1 MIKLLENSWISA
13 LVGAILYLA
22 CTVLFWEKPKLPPK
36 TDAAPAMREVGP
48 SWDFNNPEADQLITE
63 LKIEKKSVE
72 DREKQLNE
80 LAARLASE
88 RAELNQ
94 VTQSVHLMQTEF
106 DKSVL
111 RIKDQEI
118 ANLKK
123 LAKVYA
129 DMAPETAATVMAEM
143 DNEAIVKILL
153 YLKDSDT
160 AAILEAMAKKGQ
172 AQARRTAEIS
182 ETVRLSLH
190 NTATT
195 NSTK

>member
-13 LVGAILYLA
+13 PVGAVLYLA
-22 CTVLFWEKPKLPPK
+22 CTVLFWETPKAPPRNLE
-36 TDAAPAMREVGP
+36 TTALHETGP
-48 SWDFNNPEADQLITE
+48 SWDFNNPEADQLIAE

-72 DREKQLNE
+72 AREKQLNE
-80 LAARLASE
+80 LAARLETE

-94 VTQSVHLMQTEF
+94 VTQSVHQLQAQF
-106 DKSVL
+106 DSSVL
-111 RIKDQEI
+111 RVKDEEV

-129 DMAPETAATVMAEM
+129 GMSPEIAASVLAEM
-143 DNEAIVKILL
+143 DDQAVVKILL

-160 AAILEAMAKKGQ
+160 AAILEALAKKGQ

-190 NTATT
+190 NAATVT
-195 NSTK
+195 TTK

>member
-1 MIKLLENSWISA
+1 MIKLLENSWITA
-13 LVGAILYLA
+13 PVGAIVYLG
-22 CTVLFWEKPKLPPK
+22 CTVLFWEKPTLPAKP
-36 TDAAPAMREVGP
+36 DMPAMHEVGP
-48 SWDFNNPEADQLITE
+48 SWDFNNPEADQLIAE

-72 DREKQLNE
+72 TREQQLNE
-80 LAARLASE
+80 LAARLESE

-94 VTQSVHLMQTEF
+94 VTQSVHQLQTEF
-106 DKSVL
+106 DSSVL

-123 LAKVYA
+123 LAKVYG

-153 YLKDSDT
+153 YLKDNET
-160 AAILEAMAKKGQ
+160 AAILEALAKKGQ
-172 AQARRTAEIS
+172 TQARRTAEIS

-190 NTATT
+190 NTSSTNTT
-195 NSTK
+195 K